1 MKPFGKEEVSG
12 ACPVCKGQE
21 VGLYRRG
28 RRFHKNSDYSITTP
42 AYGISDTL
50 VRCRGC
56 ETVFVDPFPSEE
68 SLKSLY
74 EGMKDEI
81 YLGEEEMRRRAAERG
96 LLFVEK
102 YVRKGRL
109 LDVGCFSG
117 VFLDVAKKRG
127 WDVMG
132 IEPSSWARKVAEER
146 FALQIL
152 GGTLKEASFPGAS
165 FDTVSLIDILEHLTD
180 PYETLVEVRRV
191 LKEEGVLYLMTPN
204 IESLARRLL
213 GDRWWGFRQEHIVYF
228 SQKSLDALL
237 RRVGFEILSERPFRH
252 IFTFDAAV
260 RRIKGL
266 SPLIYHVIQ
275 PLIRLSGLGQR
286 HFSVNFYDQIELVA
300 GKKKG

>member
-1 MKPFGKEEVSG
+1 MTPFGKEGVS
-12 ACPVCKGQE
+12 ARCPVCKGQN
-21 VGLYRRG
+21 VGPYRRG
-28 RRFHKNSDYSITTP
+28 RRLRKHSDYSITAP
-42 AYGISDTL
+42 AYGTSDTL
-50 VRCRGC
+50 VSCRGC
-56 ETVFVDPFPSEE
+56 GTIFVDPFPSKE

-81 YLGEEEMRRRAAERG
+81 YLEEEEMRRRTAERG

-117 VFLDVAKKRG
+117 VFLDVAKQRG

-132 IEPSSWARKVAEER
+132 IEPSSWARNVAEER
-146 FALQIL
+146 FGLRIL
-152 GGTLKEASFPGAS
+152 GGTLKEASFPSAS
-165 FDTVSLIDILEHLTD
+165 FDAVSFIDILEHLTD
-180 PYETLVEVRRV
+180 PYETLVEVRRI

-228 SQKSLDALL
+228 SQKSLGALL
-237 RRVGFEILSERPFRH
+237 RRIGFESLSERPFRH
-252 IFTFDAAV
+252 IFTFDAAI

-266 SPLIYHVIQ
+266 SPLIYHVTQ
-275 PLIRLSGLGQR
+275 PLVRLSGLGQR

-300 GKKKG
+300 GKKKE